1 MDYTYD
7 IFLSYT
13 RKHPHSQWVNEI
25 FYPLFVPYVEDALN
39 SKINIFKDDN
49 EIRSGSDWEKVIL
62 NSLLQSRIM
71 VPILSPSYFM
81 SEWCKREF
89 QVFHYRQIKQGFMS
103 AQNPYGLIV
112 PIRINDGDFFPDC
125 VKKIQ
130 SLDCRNHFRI
140 GEGFKSTARY
150 VELQDKLIYWANE
163 VAQAI
168 LNSNE
173 IPLPLNN
180 LDWLKESNK
189 EVDLSTNIKI
199 LKPSV

>member
-1 MDYTYD
+1 MKYD

-13 RKHPHSQWVNEI
+13 RKHPHSQWVNEV
-25 FYPLFVPYVEDALN
+25 FFPLFVPYVEDALN
-39 SKINIFKDDN
+39 RKINVFKDDS
-49 EIRSGSDWEKVIL
+49 EIKSGSDWEKSII

-89 QVFHYRQIKQGFMS
+89 QIFHYRQIKQGFMS
-103 AQNPYGLIV
+103 ERNPNGLIV
-112 PIRINDGDFFPDC
+112 PIRINDGDYFPNC

-140 GEGFKSTARY
+140 GEGFKATARY
-150 VELQDKLIYWANE
+150 VELQDILIVWANE
-163 VAQAI
+163 VAKAI
-168 LNSNE
+168 QNTKE
-173 IPLPLNN
+173 LPLKWSN
-180 LDWLKESNK
+180 LDWIKESSEK
-189 EVDLSTNIKI
+189 VDLSTNIKI

>member
-1 MDYTYD
+1 MNYTYD

-13 RKHPHSQWVNEI
+13 RKHPHSQWVNEV

-39 SKINIFKDDN
+39 CKITVFKDDR
-49 EIRSGSDWEKVIL
+49 EIKSGSDWENVIL

-103 AQNPYGLIV
+103 EQNPYGLIV

-125 VKKIQ
+125 VKRIQ

-140 GEGFKSTARY
+140 GEGFKATARY
-150 VELQDKLIYWANE
+150 VELQDILLSWAND
-163 VAQAI
+163 VAQAV
-168 LNSNE
+168 LNSKG
-173 IPLPLNN
+173 ITLQLAN
-180 LDWLKESNK
+180 LDWINESKE
-189 EVDLSTNIKI
+189 EVDLSTKIKI